1 MSGLGWK
8 EYFLEVKKLRS
19 QEVKTNVLFLQD
31 LRGML

>member
-8 EYFLEVKKLRS
+8 ELYLEVKKFRS